1 MRQSTFTE
9 VETMLRRPLRYGL
22 LGPVLVL
29 ALAGCQE
36 YVIEEKTYTDVF
48 YQGEALSG
56 VDFLWILDN
65 SGTMS
70 GEQSR
75 LTSSIDGIMT
85 LFEESVA
92 DYRLGVITTD
102 IEDEE
107 HRGKLQGEP
116 TVLGPDTPS
125 LTEAFLANAAVG
137 TEGSRKEQGF
147 EALRLAMTD
156 ALDDGSN
163 EGFFRYEAALQVV
176 IVSDEDD
183 HGEDLVTD
191 VVVALNDLVPDPA
204 QFSIHAVVGDEP
216 TGCLA
221 PDASAEAGLRYLEAA
236 RLTEGFN
243 GSICL
248 DDWTD
253 LLEGIGLAALGL
265 VNSFV
270 LTYEPDLD
278 SLEVTVDEVVIPQ
291 RAVDGWQYDPGEN
304 SIRFTRYAIP
314 RAGMEVVAS
323 YHRK

>member
-1 MRQSTFTE
+1 
-9 VETMLRRPLRYGL
+9 MLRTTHRRRL
-22 LGPVLVL
+22 LGPILVL

-36 YVIEEKTYTDVF
+36 YAIEEVTYTDVF

-56 VDFLWILDN
+56 VDFLWVLDN

-102 IEDEE
+102 VEDEE
-107 HRGKLQGEP
+107 HRGRLQGEP

-125 LTEAFLANAAVG
+125 LADAFLANAAVG
-137 TEGSRKEQGF
+137 TEGSREERGF
-147 EALRLAMTD
+147 EALRLAMTE
-156 ALDDGSN
+156 AMDDGYN
-163 EGFFRYEAALQVV
+163 DGFFRHEAALEVV
-176 IVSDEDD
+176 VVSDEDD
-183 HGEDLVTD
+183 HGDTEVIEF
-191 VVVALNDLVPDPA
+191 VAELTALVPDPT
-204 QFSIHAVVGDEP
+204 QFSIHAIVGDEP

-236 RLTEGFN
+236 RATEGHN

-265 VNSFV
+265 QNSFV
-270 LTYEPDLD
+270 LTHEPDLD
-278 SLEVTVDEVVIPQ
+278 SLEVTVDEVLIPR
-291 RAVDGWQYDPGEN
+291 RAVDGWQYDPAEN
-304 SIRFTRYAIP
+304 SISFHRYAIP

-323 YHRK
+323 YHRR